1 MEFGVFFTLLFGL
14 LAIAWFILP
23 PFICLRLVNRNDGLD
38 YMQRWLWV
46 ILSFIMGWIGL
57 LIYIAVYHKKKT
69 DGLTRRPFHADFG

>member
-1 MEFGVFFTLLFGL
+1 MEFGVSFTLLFGL
-14 LAIAWFILP
+14 LAIA

-57 LIYIAVYHKKKT
+57 LIYIAVYHKKNRM
-69 DGLTRRPFHADFG
+69 D